1 MNDTDLKYLWQAGNE
16 QIAISQKS
24 DKTSLDKLTK
34 RNVNHFLS
42 SMKPIKIFTLLVGL
56 LWVLG
61 MGYVLIKLTINAY
74 DQVSPYFLYSAF
86 FQVML
91 TAMAVILYIIQLS
104 TLYCIDFNK
113 PVAILQKTL
122 INLKASTLNVT
133 KILILQL
140 PFWTTFYWN
149 ESMFKNGTLPLFIL
163 QGAIT
168 ISFTCLAIWLFV
180 NLKYENAD
188 KWWFKLLLQGKEW
201 EPLIK
206 SIGILNDMEE
216 GGVKSDKD

>member
-1 MNDTDLKYLWQAGNE
+1 LKYLWQTGNE

-24 DKTSLDKLTK
+24 DKTSLDNLTK
-34 RNVNHFLS
+34 RNVSHFLS

-61 MGYVLIKLTINAY
+61 IGYVLLKLTINAY
-74 DQVSPYFLYSAF
+74 DQVSLYFLYSAY

-104 TLYCIDFNK
+104 ILYRIDFDK
-113 PVAILQKTL
+113 PVIILQKTL
-122 INLKASTLNVT
+122 INLKVSTLNIT
-133 KILILQL
+133 RILILQL

-163 QGAIT
+163 QGAVT
-168 ISFTCLAIWLFV
+168 ISFTYLSLWLFFH
-180 NLKYENAD
+180 LKFENAD

-201 EPLIK
+201 EPLIT
-206 SIGILNDMEE
+206 SINILNEMEE
-216 GGVKSDKD
+216 EVASEKD

>member
-24 DKTSLDKLTK
+24 DKTSLDNLTK
-34 RNVNHFLS
+34 RNVSHFLS

-56 LWVLG
+56 LWVFG
-61 MGYVLIKLTINAY
+61 IGYVLIKLTINAY
-74 DQVSPYFLYSAF
+74 DQISPYFLYSAF

-104 TLYCIDFNK
+104 TLYSIDFNK
-113 PVAILQKTL
+113 PVVILQKTL

-163 QGAIT
+163 QGAVT
-168 ISFTCLAIWLFV
+168 ISFTCLAIWLFF
-180 NLKYENAD
+180 NLKFENAD

-201 EPLIK
+201 EPLIT

-216 GGVKSDKD
+216 EGASDKA

>member
-1 MNDTDLKYLWQAGNE
+1 MNDTDLKYLWKTGNE
-16 QIAISQKS
+16 QIAIGQTS
-24 DKTSLDKLTK
+24 DKTSLENLTK
-34 RNVNHFLS
+34 RNVSHFLS

-61 MGYVLIKLTINAY
+61 IGYVLLKLTINAY
-74 DQVSPYFLYSAF
+74 DQVSLYFLYSAY

-104 TLYCIDFNK
+104 TLYSIDFNK
-113 PVAILQKTL
+113 PVVILQKTL

-163 QGAIT
+163 QGAVT
-168 ISFTCLAIWLFV
+168 ISFTCLAIWLFF

-201 EPLIK
+201 EPLIT

-216 GGVKSDKD
+216 GGASDKD

>member
-1 MNDTDLKYLWQAGNE
+1 MNDTDLKYLWQAGYE
-16 QIAISQKS
+16 QIAINQKS
-24 DKTSLDKLTK
+24 DKTSLDNLTK
-34 RNVNHFLS
+34 RNVSHFLS

-56 LWVLG
+56 LWVFSI
-61 MGYVLIKLTINAY
+61 GYVLIKLTINAY
-74 DQVSPYFLYSAF
+74 DQVSLYFLYSAY

-104 TLYCIDFNK
+104 TLYSIDFNK
-113 PVAILQKTL
+113 PVVILQKTL

-149 ESMFKNGTLPLFIL
+149 ESMFKNGTLPFFIL
-163 QGAIT
+163 QGAVT
-168 ISFTCLAIWLFV
+168 ISFTYLSLWLFFH
-180 NLKYENAD
+180 LKFENAD

-201 EPLIK
+201 EPLIT

-216 GGVKSDKD
+216 EVASYKD

>member
-1 MNDTDLKYLWQAGNE
+1 MNDTDLKYLWQAGNN

-34 RNVNHFLS
+34 RNVSHFLS
-42 SMKPIKIFTLLVGL
+42 SMKPIKIFTLLAGL

-61 MGYVLIKLTINAY
+61 MGYVLLKLTINAY
-74 DQVSPYFLYSAF
+74 DQVSLYFLYSAY

-104 TLYCIDFNK
+104 TLYSIDFNK
-113 PVAILQKTL
+113 PVVILQKTL

-163 QGAIT
+163 QGAVT
-168 ISFTCLAIWLFV
+168 ISFTCLAIWLFF
-180 NLKYENAD
+180 NLKYENAY

-201 EPLIK
+201 EPLIT

>member
-1 MNDTDLKYLWQAGNE
+1 MNDTDLKNLWQAGNE

-34 RNVNHFLS
+34 RNVSHFLS

-56 LWVLG
+56 LWVFG
-61 MGYVLIKLTINAY
+61 IGYVLIKLSINAY
-74 DQVSPYFLYSAF
+74 DQVSLYFLYSAY

-91 TAMAVILYIIQLS
+91 TAMALILYIIQLI
-104 TLYCIDFNK
+104 TLYSIDFNK
-113 PVAILQKTL
+113 PVVILQKTL
-122 INLKASTLNVT
+122 MKLNASTLNVT
-133 KILILQL
+133 RILILQL
-140 PFWTTFYWN
+140 PFWTTFYLN

-163 QGAIT
+163 QGAVT
-168 ISFTCLAIWLFV
+168 ISFTYLAIWLFF

-201 EPLIK
+201 EPLIT

-216 GGVKSDKD
+216 KGASDKD

>member
-1 MNDTDLKYLWQAGNE
+1 MNDTDLKYLWQIGNE

-24 DKTSLDKLTK
+24 DKSSLDNLTK
-34 RNVNHFLS
+34 RNVSHFLS

-61 MGYVLIKLTINAY
+61 IGYVLLKLTINAY
-74 DQVSPYFLYSAF
+74 DQVSLYFLYSAY

-104 TLYCIDFNK
+104 TLYSIDFDK
-113 PVAILQKTL
+113 PVIILQKKL
-122 INLKASTLNVT
+122 INLKISTLNIT
-133 KILILQL
+133 RILMLQL

-149 ESMFKNGTLPLFIL
+149 EGMFKNGTLALFII
-163 QGAIT
+163 QGT
-168 ISFTCLAIWLFV
+168 VTVSFTYLSLWLFFH
-180 NLKYENAD
+180 LKFENAD

-201 EPLIK
+201 EPLIT
-206 SIGILNDMEE
+206 SINILNEMED
-216 GGVKSDKD
+216 GVSSDKN

>member
-1 MNDTDLKYLWQAGNE
+1 MNDTDLKYLWQAGYE
-16 QIAISQKS
+16 QIAINQKS
-24 DKTSLDKLTK
+24 DKTSLDNLTK
-34 RNVNHFLS
+34 RNVSHFLS
-42 SMKPIKIFTLLVGL
+42 AMKPIKIFTLLVGL
-56 LWVLG
+56 LWVFSI
-61 MGYVLIKLTINAY
+61 GYVLIKLTINAY
-74 DQVSPYFLYSAF
+74 DQVSLYFLYSAY

-104 TLYCIDFNK
+104 TLYSIDFNK
-113 PVAILQKTL
+113 PVVILQKTL
-122 INLKASTLNVT
+122 INLKASTLNVI

-163 QGAIT
+163 QGAVT
-168 ISFTCLAIWLFV
+168 ISFTCLAIWLFF
-180 NLKYENAD
+180 NLKFENAD

-201 EPLIK
+201 EPLIT

-216 GGVKSDKD
+216 EVASDKD

>member
-1 MNDTDLKYLWQAGNE
+1 MNDTDLKYLWQIGNE

-24 DKTSLDKLTK
+24 DKSSLDNLTK
-34 RNVNHFLS
+34 RNVSHFLS

-61 MGYVLIKLTINAY
+61 IGYVLLKLTINAY
-74 DQVSPYFLYSAF
+74 DQVSLYFLYSAY

-91 TAMAVILYIIQLS
+91 TAMAVIIYIIQLS
-104 TLYCIDFNK
+104 TLYSIDFNK
-113 PVAILQKTL
+113 PIVILQKTL
-122 INLKASTLNVT
+122 IKLKASTLNVT

-163 QGAIT
+163 QGAVT
-168 ISFTCLAIWLFV
+168 ISFTYLSLWLFFH
-180 NLKYENAD
+180 LKFENAD

-201 EPLIK
+201 EPLIT
-206 SIGILNDMEE
+206 SINILNDMEE
-216 GGVKSDKD
+216 EVASEKD

>member
-1 MNDTDLKYLWQAGNE
+1 MNDTDLKYLWQTGNE
-16 QIAISQKS
+16 QIALSQKS

-34 RNVNHFLS
+34 RNVSHFLS
-42 SMKPIKIFTLLVGL
+42 SMKPIKIFTLLAGL

-61 MGYVLIKLTINAY
+61 MGYVLLKLTINAY
-74 DQVSPYFLYSAF
+74 DQVSLYFLYSAY

-104 TLYCIDFNK
+104 TLYSIDFNK
-113 PVAILQKTL
+113 PVVILQKTL

-163 QGAIT
+163 QGAVT
-168 ISFTCLAIWLFV
+168 ISFTCLAIWLFF

-201 EPLIK
+201 EPKIT

-216 GGVKSDKD
+216 EVASDKD

>member
-1 MNDTDLKYLWQAGNE
+1 MNETDLKYLWQIGNE

-24 DKTSLDKLTK
+24 DKTSLDNLTK
-34 RNVNHFLS
+34 RNVSHFLS

-61 MGYVLIKLTINAY
+61 IGYVLLKLTINAY
-74 DQVSPYFLYSAF
+74 DQVSLYFLYSAY

-91 TAMAVILYIIQLS
+91 TAMAVIIYIIQLS
-104 TLYCIDFNK
+104 TLYSIDFNK
-113 PVAILQKTL
+113 PVVILQKTL
-122 INLKASTLNVT
+122 IKLKASTLNVT

-149 ESMFKNGTLPLFIL
+149 ESMFKNGTLPFFIL
-163 QGAIT
+163 QGAVT
-168 ISFTCLAIWLFV
+168 ISFTYLSLWLFFH
-180 NLKYENAD
+180 LKFENAD

-201 EPLIK
+201 EPLMT
-206 SIGILNDMEE
+206 SIEILNDMEE
-216 GGVKSDKD
+216 EVASDKN

>member
-1 MNDTDLKYLWQAGNE
+1 MNDTDLKYLWQAGYE
-16 QIAISQKS
+16 QIAINQKS
-24 DKTSLDKLTK
+24 DKTSLDNLTK
-34 RNVNHFLS
+34 RNVSHFLS

-56 LWVLG
+56 LWVFSI
-61 MGYVLIKLTINAY
+61 GYVLIKLTINAY
-74 DQVSPYFLYSAF
+74 DQVSLYFLYSAY

-104 TLYCIDFNK
+104 TLYSIDFNK
-113 PVAILQKTL
+113 PVVILQKTL
-122 INLKASTLNVT
+122 INLKASTLNVI

-163 QGAIT
+163 QGAVT
-168 ISFTCLAIWLFV
+168 ISFTCLAIWLFF
-180 NLKYENAD
+180 NLKFENAD

-201 EPLIK
+201 EPLIT
-206 SIGILNDMEE
+206 SINILNDMEE
-216 GGVKSDKD
+216 EGASDKA

>member
-1 MNDTDLKYLWQAGNE
+1 KYLWQAGYE
-16 QIAISQKS
+16 QIAINQKS
-24 DKTSLDKLTK
+24 DKTSLDNLTK
-34 RNVNHFLS
+34 RNVSHFLS
-42 SMKPIKIFTLLVGL
+42 SMKPIKIFTLLAGL

-61 MGYVLIKLTINAY
+61 IGYVLIKLTIIAY

-104 TLYCIDFNK
+104 TLYSIDFNK
-113 PVAILQKTL
+113 PVVILQKTL

-163 QGAIT
+163 QGAVT
-168 ISFTCLAIWLFV
+168 ISFTCLAIWLFF
-180 NLKYENAD
+180 NLKFENAD

-201 EPLIK
+201 EPLIT

-216 GGVKSDKD
+216 EVASDKD

>member
-1 MNDTDLKYLWQAGNE
+1 MNDTDLKYLWQAGYE
-16 QIAISQKS
+16 QIAINQKS
-24 DKTSLDKLTK
+24 DKTSLDNLTK
-34 RNVNHFLS
+34 RNVSHFLS

-56 LWVLG
+56 LWVFSI
-61 MGYVLIKLTINAY
+61 GYVLIKLTINAY
-74 DQVSPYFLYSAF
+74 DQVSLYFLYSAY

-104 TLYCIDFNK
+104 TLYSIDFNK
-113 PVAILQKTL
+113 PVVILQKTL
-122 INLKASTLNVT
+122 INLKASTLNVI

-163 QGAIT
+163 QGAVT
-168 ISFTCLAIWLFV
+168 ISFTYLSLWLFFH
-180 NLKYENAD
+180 LKFENAD

-201 EPLIK
+201 EPLIT
-206 SIGILNDMEE
+206 SIDILNDMEE
-216 GGVKSDKD
+216 EVGSDKD

>member
-1 MNDTDLKYLWQAGNE
+1 MNDTDLKYLWQTGNN

-34 RNVNHFLS
+34 RNVSHFLS
-42 SMKPIKIFTLLVGL
+42 SMKPIKIFTLLAGL

-61 MGYVLIKLTINAY
+61 IGYVLIKLTINAY
-74 DQVSPYFLYSAF
+74 DQVSLYFLYSAY

-104 TLYCIDFNK
+104 TLYSIDFNK
-113 PVAILQKTL
+113 PVVILQKTL

-163 QGAIT
+163 QGAVT
-168 ISFTCLAIWLFV
+168 ISFTCLAIWLFF

-201 EPLIK
+201 EPLIT

-216 GGVKSDKD
+216 GGASDKD

>member
-1 MNDTDLKYLWQAGNE
+1 MNDTDLKYLWQAGNN

-24 DKTSLDKLTK
+24 DKTSLDNLTK
-34 RNVNHFLS
+34 RNVSHFLS

-56 LWVLG
+56 LWVFSI
-61 MGYVLIKLTINAY
+61 GYVLIKLTINAY
-74 DQVSPYFLYSAF
+74 DQVSLYFLYSAY

-104 TLYCIDFNK
+104 TLYSIDFNK
-113 PVAILQKTL
+113 PVVILQKTL
-122 INLKASTLNVT
+122 INLKVSTLNVT

-163 QGAIT
+163 QGAVT
-168 ISFTCLAIWLFV
+168 ISFTCLAIWLFF
-180 NLKYENAD
+180 NLKFENAD

-201 EPLIK
+201 EPLIT
-206 SIGILNDMEE
+206 SIDILNDMEE
-216 GGVKSDKD
+216 EVASDKD

>member
-1 MNDTDLKYLWQAGNE
+1 MNDTDLKYLWQAGYE
-16 QIAISQKS
+16 QIAINQKS
-24 DKTSLDKLTK
+24 DKTSLDNLTK
-34 RNVNHFLS
+34 RNVSHFLS

-56 LWVLG
+56 LWVFSI
-61 MGYVLIKLTINAY
+61 GYVLIKLTINAY
-74 DQVSPYFLYSAF
+74 DQVSLYFLYSAY

-104 TLYCIDFNK
+104 TLYSIDFNK
-113 PVAILQKTL
+113 PVVILQKTL
-122 INLKASTLNVT
+122 INLKASTLNVI

-163 QGAIT
+163 QGAVT
-168 ISFTCLAIWLFV
+168 ISFTCLAIWLFF
-180 NLKYENAD
+180 NLKFENAD

-201 EPLIK
+201 EPLIT

>member
-1 MNDTDLKYLWQAGNE
+1 MNDTDLKYLWQAGNN

-24 DKTSLDKLTK
+24 DKTSLDNLTK
-34 RNVNHFLS
+34 RNVSHFLS

-56 LWVLG
+56 LWVFSI
-61 MGYVLIKLTINAY
+61 GYVLIKLTINAY
-74 DQVSPYFLYSAF
+74 DQVSLYFLYSAY

-104 TLYCIDFNK
+104 TLYSIDFNK
-113 PVAILQKTL
+113 PVVILQKTL
-122 INLKASTLNVT
+122 INLKASTLNVI

-163 QGAIT
+163 QGAVT
-168 ISFTCLAIWLFV
+168 ISFTCLAIWLFF

-201 EPLIK
+201 EPIIT
-206 SIGILNDMEE
+206 SIDILNDMEE
-216 GGVKSDKD
+216 GVSSDKD

>member
-1 MNDTDLKYLWQAGNE
+1 MNDTDLKNLWQAGNE

-34 RNVNHFLS
+34 RNVSHFLS

-56 LWVLG
+56 LWVFG
-61 MGYVLIKLTINAY
+61 IGYVLIKLSINAY
-74 DQVSPYFLYSAF
+74 DQVSLYFLYSAY

-91 TAMAVILYIIQLS
+91 TAMALILYIIQLS
-104 TLYCIDFNK
+104 TLYSIDFNK
-113 PVAILQKTL
+113 PVVILQKTL
-122 INLKASTLNVT
+122 MKLKASTLNVT
-133 KILILQL
+133 RILILQL
-140 PFWTTFYWN
+140 PFWTTFYLN

-163 QGAIT
+163 QGAVT
-168 ISFTCLAIWLFV
+168 ISFTYLSLWLFFH
-180 NLKYENAD
+180 LKFENAD

-201 EPLIK
+201 EPLIT

-216 GGVKSDKD
+216 KGASDKD

>member
-1 MNDTDLKYLWQAGNE
+1 MNDTDLKYLWQTGNN
-16 QIAISQKS
+16 QIAINQKS
-24 DKTSLDKLTK
+24 DKSSLDKLTK
-34 RNVNHFLS
+34 RNVSHFLS
-42 SMKPIKIFTLLVGL
+42 SMKPIKIFTLLAGL

-61 MGYVLIKLTINAY
+61 IGCVLIKLTIIAY

-86 FQVML
+86 IQVML

-104 TLYCIDFNK
+104 TLYSIDFNK
-113 PVAILQKTL
+113 PVVILQKTL

-163 QGAIT
+163 QGAVT
-168 ISFTCLAIWLFV
+168 ISFTCLAIWLFFH
-180 NLKYENAD
+180 LKYENAD

-201 EPLIK
+201 EPLIT

>member
-1 MNDTDLKYLWQAGNE
+1 MNDTDLKNLWQAGNE

-34 RNVNHFLS
+34 RNVSHFLS

-56 LWVLG
+56 LWVFG
-61 MGYVLIKLTINAY
+61 IGYVLIKLSINAY
-74 DQVSPYFLYSAF
+74 DQVSLYFLYSAY

-91 TAMAVILYIIQLS
+91 TAMALILYIIQLS
-104 TLYCIDFNK
+104 TLYSIDFDK
-113 PVAILQKTL
+113 PVVILQKTL
-122 INLKASTLNVT
+122 MKLKASTLNVT
-133 KILILQL
+133 RILILQL
-140 PFWTTFYWN
+140 PFWTTFYLN

-163 QGAIT
+163 QGAVT
-168 ISFTCLAIWLFV
+168 ISFTFLSLWLFFH
-180 NLKYENAD
+180 LKFENAD

-201 EPLIK
+201 EPLIT

-216 GGVKSDKD
+216 KGASDKD

>member
-1 MNDTDLKYLWQAGNE
+1 MNDTDLKYLWQIGNE

-24 DKTSLDKLTK
+24 DKTSLDNLTK
-34 RNVNHFLS
+34 RNVSHFLS

-61 MGYVLIKLTINAY
+61 IGYVLLKLTINAY
-74 DQVSPYFLYSAF
+74 DQVSLYFLYSAY

-91 TAMAVILYIIQLS
+91 TAMAVIIYIIQLS
-104 TLYCIDFNK
+104 TLYSIDFNK
-113 PVAILQKTL
+113 PVVILQKTL
-122 INLKASTLNVT
+122 IKLKASTLNVT

-149 ESMFKNGTLPLFIL
+149 ESMFKNGTLPFFIL
-163 QGAIT
+163 QGAVT
-168 ISFTCLAIWLFV
+168 ISFTYLSLWLFFH
-180 NLKYENAD
+180 LKFENAD

-201 EPLIK
+201 EPLIT
-206 SIGILNDMEE
+206 SINILNEMED
-216 GGVKSDKD
+216 GVSSEKD

>member
-1 MNDTDLKYLWQAGNE
+1 MNDTDLKYLWQAGYE

-24 DKTSLDKLTK
+24 DKTSLDNLTK
-34 RNVNHFLS
+34 RNVSHFLS

-56 LWVLG
+56 LWVFSI
-61 MGYVLIKLTINAY
+61 GYVLIKLTINAY
-74 DQVSPYFLYSAF
+74 DQVSLYFLYSAY

-104 TLYCIDFNK
+104 TLYSIDFNK
-113 PVAILQKTL
+113 PVVILQKTL

-133 KILILQL
+133 RILILQL

-149 ESMFKNGTLPLFIL
+149 ESIFKNGTLPLFIL
-163 QGAIT
+163 QGAVT
-168 ISFTCLAIWLFV
+168 ISFTFLSLWLFFH
-180 NLKYENAD
+180 LKFENAD

-201 EPLIK
+201 EPLIT
-206 SIGILNDMEE
+206 SIDILNDMEE
-216 GGVKSDKD
+216 EGASDKD

>member
-1 MNDTDLKYLWQAGNE
+1 MNDTDLKYLWQTGNN
-16 QIAISQKS
+16 QIAINQKS
-24 DKTSLDKLTK
+24 DKSSLDKLTK
-34 RNVNHFLS
+34 RNVSHFLS

-61 MGYVLIKLTINAY
+61 IGYVLIKLTINAY

-91 TAMAVILYIIQLS
+91 TAMAVILYIFQLS
-104 TLYCIDFNK
+104 TLYSIDFNK
-113 PVAILQKTL
+113 PVVILQKTL

-163 QGAIT
+163 QGAVT
-168 ISFTCLAIWLFV
+168 ISFTCLAIWLFF

-201 EPLIK
+201 EPLIT

-216 GGVKSDKD
+216 GGASDKD